1 MELERVIRIVVSA
14 VLTALVLCLVYSMCT
29 TWDYRNTCPPFL
41 GLFVKL
47 LGRWGW
53 HPTHI
58 GFLNFLI
65 GVVHVFAYV
74 ILGLLGIGLDIVL
87 ILLPFVTGCII
98 GLLFLIFSWGSGK
111 AFEVGV
117 YLTSIVWD
125 SFVVFCVLYFWI
137 LPFILSSL
145 GSFFEYL
152 VGFLGS
158 RSNKYQ
164 VLKGTSKSSSDIA
177 KKREVMVLNKKRRE
191 LEDKQDTILSQIANY
206 QVLYPEILD
215 EGEISDGVLGLL
227 TDPNLKPVYDGY
239 IAEASKRFAMKQQIK
254 TMKVRSEAL
263 SELKRLCE
271 ELTEVHR
278 AIAKL
283 SEAAYESEVARI
295 RNEIR
300 GRRLRSGQVEKEI
313 EREEELRSKRIDKEI
328 ELTDL
333 ERKAR
338 IEELE
343 TRIAKARIARE
354 NIERK
359 KDEREDTIEDIVNK
373 VKMQAISI
381 VKAKEEIREMFAD
394 NPELVEA
401 MLDRF
406 ERELVEKGISG
417 GD

>member
-1 MELERVIRIVVSA
+1 MEPERVIRIVVSA
-14 VLTALVLCLVYSMCT
+14 VLTALFVGFAYSMFI
-29 TWDYRNTCPPFL
+29 TWDWESLPPFL

-65 GVVHVFAYV
+65 GLIHVFAYV
-74 ILGLLGIGLDIVL
+74 ILGLLGMGIDLVL
-87 ILLPFVTGCII
+87 ISFGLVVGCVV
-98 GLLFLIFSWGSGK
+98 GFLFLLFSWGSGK
-111 AFEVGV
+111 AFKVGV
-117 YLTSIVWD
+117 SLGWIGCN
-125 SFVVFCVLYFWI
+125 SFMVFCALYYWI
-137 LPFILSSL
+137 LPFILSPL

-158 RSNKYQ
+158 RSHKYQ
-164 VLKGTSKSSSDIA
+164 ILKGKSKSSSDSA
-177 KKREVMVLNKKRRE
+177 KEGDVMVLNKKRRE
-191 LEDKQDTILSQIANY
+191 LEDEQDKILSQIAHY

-215 EGEISDGVLGLL
+215 EGEISDGVRGLL
-227 TDPNLKPVYDGY
+227 TDPNLKPAYDGY
-239 IAEASKRFAMKQQIK
+239 IAEASKRFAMRQYAK
-254 TMKVRSEAL
+254 TMKVRGEAL

-300 GRRLRSGQVEKEI
+300 GKRLKSGQVEKEI
-313 EREEELRSKRIDKEI
+313 EREEELRSKRINKEI

-333 ERKAR
+333 EREAQ
-338 IEELE
+338 IEELRM
-343 TRIAKARIARE
+343 RIARARIARE

-359 KDEREDTIEDIVNK
+359 KDEREDTIDDIVNK

-381 VKAKEEIREMFAD
+381 IKAKEEIREMFAD
-394 NPELVEA
+394 NPDLIEA

-406 ERELVEKGISG
+406 EQELVEKGISG